1 MKYYLTQEGVNLLN
15 ETRSDASRLRMI
27 IKKKI
32 KKGGAGRG
40 GGGTGRPNVGIR
52 GGHGDWDEK
61 GDSRDAITL
70 ATKTYDLAATKSL
83 GRLGGG
89 ASVKTHK
96 DPWVRMSAMPDPPGG
111 GLRKDAA
118 AQLKTSRAF
127 RYQTLPTNPHKPGT
141 AEHDAREE
149 HLGKHRARL
158 ARAKKNF
165 SGRLSDFEGRSETQ
179 TPFFDKEAKERIAG
193 GVKAVKK
200 ARVLRSVRD
209 AQPHSRRNR

>member
-1 MKYYLTQEGVNLLN
+1 MKYYITQEGVNFLN
-15 ETRSDASRLRMI
+15 ETRSAESRLRMI

-32 KKGGAGRG
+32 KKGGAGAG
-40 GGGTGRPNVGIR
+40 AGGTGRPNVGIR
-52 GGHGDWDEK
+52 GGHGHWNEK
-61 GDSRDAITL
+61 GDNRDAITL

-96 DPWVRMSAMPDPPGG
+96 DPWVRMSAMPDPTEP
-111 GLRKDAA
+111 GLRGDAA
-118 AQLKTSRAF
+118 KQLKGSRAR
-127 RYQTLPTNPHKPGT
+127 RYHDDYPPNTHEPGT
-141 AEHDAREE
+141 AEHAAHEKKKKDNKAYRM
-149 HLGKHRARL
+149 
-158 ARAKKNF
+158 AKGT
-165 SGRLSDFEGRSETQ
+165 GRKSSFEGRSETQ
-179 TPFFDKEAKERIAG
+179 TPFFDKKGKERIAG